1 MVPSGS
7 ESPAFI
13 FRCFSALADGCTPF
27 SYIDLSP
34 FRFDML
40 TYLFNVILSRK
51 KMKNLSKFKWYR
63 TMSLIVFAA
72 VFTAGCATTEKRNV
86 ASQLAVAKTAVAD
99 AVSSGA
105 PELAP
110 VEFKSAQENL
120 DAAEKASMA
129 SDYKKAI
136 RLGENAQL
144 NAQLAS
150 AKARAAKAQQA
161 ADALKDSNRALQ
173 DEMNRT
179 AK

>member
-1 MVPSGS
+1 
-7 ESPAFI
+7 
-13 FRCFSALADGCTPF
+13 
-27 SYIDLSP
+27 
-34 FRFDML
+34 
-40 TYLFNVILSRK
+40 
-51 KMKNLSKFKWYR
+51 MKNLSKFKWYR
-63 TMSLIVFAA
+63 TMSLVAFAA
-72 VFTAGCATTEKRNV
+72 VFTAGCATAEKRDV

-99 AVSSGA
+99 AVSAGA
-105 PELAP
+105 PELAS

-129 SDYKKAI
+129 SDYKNAA

-144 NAQLAS
+144 NAQLAA

-161 ADALKDSNRALQ
+161 ADALRDSNRTLQ

>member
-1 MVPSGS
+1 
-7 ESPAFI
+7 
-13 FRCFSALADGCTPF
+13 
-27 SYIDLSP
+27 
-34 FRFDML
+34 
-40 TYLFNVILSRK
+40 
-51 KMKNLSKFKWYR
+51 MKNTLMHRWFQ
-63 TMSLIVFAA
+63 TLCVAVFAA
-72 VFTAGCATTEKRNV
+72 VFTAGCATTEKSNV

-99 AVSSGA
+99 AVSAGA

-110 VEFKSAQENL
+110 VELKSAQENL

-144 NAQLAS
+144 NAQVAG

-161 ADALKDSNRALQ
+161 ADALRDSNRTLQ

-179 AK
+179 TK